1 MRVGMV
7 SGRVV
12 AAICLL
18 AAGAGVQAQAT
29 ARPVGT
35 IILAHGGDARWNE
48 RVAAVARE
56 VRTGGPIEVS
66 FLMGPEAA
74 RRRFQDAVAR
84 LESQGVSS
92 IVVVPMLVSSHS
104 GHYEQVRWLAGED
117 VALDSV
123 MHHHLHMAG
132 IERATTTL
140 PIHVT
145 AAMDDAPE
153 VARVLADRGLAL
165 APQPNER
172 ALFIVGH
179 GPNSAEDH
187 AAWMKNLR
195 VLADSVRVVHVARVA
210 EVVYS
215 PGEQA
220 VVVDLR
226 DAADRSMT
234 LVRRHHRAAPHA
246 IDAVAVAAKSG
257 RLRFVSG
264 DVRLVG
270 GELLIDPLGLV
281 VDETVIVPDLEG
293 PQPAWQ
299 ARAGVFDEPSTPA
312 HDAVRAGWS
321 TLEEAC
327 HLGVSRLPLGWR
339 ERASNAC
346 LRLDGVGLAG
356 SARRL
361 RKLVDAVV
369 AGGDATDAWLSAA
382 VRLALT
388 DERT

>member
-7 SGRVV
+7 CGRVV

-18 AAGAGVQAQAT
+18 VAGAVVQAQAT

-48 RVAAVARE
+48 RVLDVARE
-56 VRTGGPIEVS
+56 VRTGGPVEVS

-74 RRRFQDAVAR
+74 RRRFQDAVTR

-104 GHYEQVRWLAGED
+104 GHYAQIRWLAGED

-132 IERATTTL
+132 IERARTTL

-153 VARVLADRGLAL
+153 VARVLADRGIAL
-165 APQPNER
+165 APRPNER

-195 VLADSVRVVHVARVA
+195 VLADSVRRWTGFHDVRVEVVRDDAPPQVRAEAVLRVRELIAMQHQLTRREVVVVPILVSRGTVSRDRIPADLAGLPVIYAGEPLLPHASMSRWVEARVREA
-210 EVVYS
+210 
-215 PGEQA
+215 GA
-220 VVVDLR
+220 
-226 DAADRSMT
+226 
-234 LVRRHHRAAPHA
+234 
-246 IDAVAVAAKSG
+246 G
-257 RLRFVSG
+257 
-264 DVRLVG
+264 
-270 GELLIDPLGLV
+270 
-281 VDETVIVPDLEG
+281 
-293 PQPAWQ
+293 
-299 ARAGVFDEPSTPA
+299 AR
-312 HDAVRAGWS
+312 
-321 TLEEAC
+321 
-327 HLGVSRLPLGWR
+327 
-339 ERASNAC
+339 
-346 LRLDGVGLAG
+346 
-356 SARRL
+356 
-361 RKLVDAVV
+361 
-369 AGGDATDAWLSAA
+369 
-382 VRLALT
+382 
-388 DERT
+388 